1 MQLYTVV
8 YLHIQMRWG
17 REPHLPQTV
26 GRGGPQPILSWF
38 FFLLG
43 WSFFLLFFLVL
54 LPPPS
59 LPLPSWFSGRSVCRN
74 PLSCPHLLLSPTP
87 HCTNHLGKTCKDS
100 QRSASSNVDACEKP
114 STDCCPSPWTLL
126 LFRPCY
132 QAAMLVCSVVRLYGR
147 THAHTHTHTLFIPF
161 VLLRSRLFPI
171 WSMAAVSIR
180 WTRTATG
187 NAFGVTHADRCRR
200 AKSPPFFAA
209 FWGVCFLFCFAFFLS
224 CILLLSSV
232 SLLSASSLSV
242 NGPPVQPDFVS
253 ILSPQPPGQLTKDR
267 HPSISCVCMCL

>member
-17 REPHLPQTV
+17 REPHLPQTA
-26 GRGGPQPILSWF
+26 GRGGPQPIFWLVFFFFSSF
-38 FFLLG
+38 FFLSFCFLG
-43 WSFFLLFFLVL
+43 WSIFFFLVL

-59 LPLPSWFSGRSVCRN
+59 LPFPSWFSGRSVCRN

-87 HCTNHLGKTCKDS
+87 HCTNHLGKCCKDS

-126 LFRPCY
+126 LLFRPCY
-132 QAAMLVCSVVRLYGR
+132 QAAMLVCSVVRSY
-147 THAHTHTHTLFIPF
+147 TCTHTHTLLIPF

-171 WSMAAVSIR
+171 RSMAAVSIR

-200 AKSPPFFAA
+200 AKSPPFLLFS
-209 FWGVCFLFCFAFFLS
+209 GVFVFCSALPSSSLASCFFLRFP
-224 CILLLSSV
+224 SS
-232 SLLSASSLSV
+232 
-242 NGPPVQPDFVS
+242 
-253 ILSPQPPGQLTKDR
+253 R
-267 HPSISCVCMCL
+267 HHRCR